1 MTWEIAAHVL
11 SDVGCVRDL
20 NEDRGRVVQP
30 ADDAERARRGV
41 LAIVA
46 DGMGGHSAGE
56 VASELA
62 IAAVH
67 RAYYESEGEPMEA
80 LAAAL
85 ATANR
90 EIFAAASA
98 EKKLEGMGTTC
109 VALAV
114 CNDHAHAASVGDS
127 RIYLLRGGGIYQM
140 TADDSAVGAMVAQGL
155 LTREEARHHTDRNVI
170 LRALGTHADVQVSRW
185 EQPLPLKAGDA
196 FLLCSDGLTDLVQDE
211 EIVGEIGDRPG
222 ADACKALIAL
232 ARSRGG
238 HDNITVALLR
248 VGDPAAD
255 REPAPATR
263 EVRVV
268 R

>member
-1 MTWEIAAHVL
+1 MSWEIAAHVL

-30 ADDAERARRGV
+30 GDAEERARRGV

-62 IAAVH
+62 VAAVH
-67 RAYYESEGEPMEA
+67 RAYYAGDGDPADA

-85 ATANR
+85 LAANR
-90 EIFAAASA
+90 EIFITASA
-98 EKKLEGMGTTC
+98 EKRLAGMGTTC
-109 VALAV
+109 VALAI
-114 CNDHAHAASVGDS
+114 CDGHAHAASVGDS

-140 TADDSAVGAMVAQGL
+140 TADDSAVGALVTQGL
-155 LTREEARHHTDRNVI
+155 LTREEARHHADRNVI
-170 LRALGTHADVQVSRW
+170 LRALGTHEDVQVSRW

-196 FLLCSDGLTDLVQDE
+196 FLLCSDGLTDLVEDA
-211 EIVGEIGDRPG
+211 EIGREVAARHG
-222 ADACKALIAL
+222 ADACKALVGL

-248 VGDPAAD
+248 VGDPAVETA
-255 REPAPATR
+255 PAPATR